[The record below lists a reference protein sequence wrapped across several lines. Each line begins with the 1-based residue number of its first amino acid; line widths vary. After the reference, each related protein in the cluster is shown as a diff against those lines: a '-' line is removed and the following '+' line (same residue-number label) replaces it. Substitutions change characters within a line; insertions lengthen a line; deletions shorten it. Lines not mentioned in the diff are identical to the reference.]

1 MRQAS
6 RMLAGDGAAAL
17 PRHAKVVIMGG
28 GIIGNSIAYHLGK
41 LGWGKETVL
50 LEQNQI
56 TSGTTWHAAGLMV
69 RFGSLSE
76 TSTEWRKY
84 TRQLYTSLEAETGH
98 STGFNP
104 VGFMVIA
111 TDKDRLF
118 EYRKIAAFNR
128 KLGVPVDEISAAEVK
143 RKFPL
148 ARTDD
153 ILAGFFVEG
162 DGRANPV
169 DAATSLSKG
178 ARQQGV
184 RVFEGVRAVGT
195 EQKNGRVNKVL
206 LENGGAIECDYV
218 VNAAGMWARQL
229 AAASGVSLPNQACEH
244 YYLITDPIPEV
255 DKNLPVLEDP
265 ANYTY
270 IRPEAGGLMLG
281 LFEGIGRVWS
291 EKSVSGSFSFGE
303 IPADLDHVTPYLE
316 AAMSRVPRSQ
326 TAGMKHL
333 FCGPE
338 SFTPDLGPLIG
349 EVPEVD
355 GYFAAAGLNSIG
367 ILTGGGVGRCVAG
380 WIVNGLPEEDV
391 SGVRVD
397 RFKPYQSTLRY
408 RAQRAPESLGKV
420 YVCHY
425 PNAQYKTVR
434 KGLLSPIYDRLL
446 RLAPHFR
453 DVSGWESPDWYRR
466 QLSDAP
472 GANVDAKPS
481 YYYPAEELTF
491 GRPSFFEHWKREHR
505 AARENVALFD
515 MSFMTKFVVA
525 GKDAGYVL
533 DRLSTAAVNGNTG
546 ETVYTQWLDHRGKLQ
561 ADLTVTK
568 LEDEKF
574 MVVATDT
581 MHNHTQAWVR
591 RQAKRE
597 GKSVFVHDI
606 TSSLSQ
612 INLHGP
618 NARKLMQLL
627 TDYDMSNENFP
638 FRKAQ
643 TIEIG
648 IARVL
653 CVRITYVGELG
664 YELYIPAEQS
674 TQVYDAICA
683 AGAPMGL
690 VHAGLRTLGSCRME
704 KAYRDYGHDIDNT
717 DNLISVGLAF
727 TADTEKTVPF
737 IGRDAFLA
745 EKQRLDGKA
754 PEQRLLQVLCKDPL
768 PLMTHG
774 EVVYRDGVVVGD
786 VRSASYG
793 HSLGGAVGLAFVER
807 VEGEVRKPANKD
819 WIEKGK
825 WELDIAGTRYPAVA
839 SVNPLFDPS
848 NKKIKA

>member
-1 MRQAS
+1 
-6 RMLAGDGAAAL
+6 MLAGAAVPL

-41 LGWGKETVL
+41 LGWGRETVL

-76 TSTEWRKY
+76 TSTEWRQY
-84 TRQLYTSLEAETGH
+84 TRQLYSTLEAETGH

-195 EQKNGRVNKVL
+195 EQKNGRVHKVL

-281 LFEGIGRVWS
+281 LFEGIGKVWS

-367 ILTGGGVGRCVAG
+367 ILSGGGVGRCVAG

-425 PNAQYKTVR
+425 PNAQYKTAR

-466 QLSDAP
+466 QLYDAP
-472 GANVDAKPS
+472 GSNAAAEPS
-481 YYYPAEELTF
+481 FYYPSEELTF
-491 GRPSFFEHWKREHR
+491 GRAPWFENWKREHT
-505 AARENVALFD
+505 ATRENVALFD
-515 MSFMTKFVVA
+515 MSFMTKFIVA
-525 GKDAGYVL
+525 GKDAGFVL
-533 DRLSTAAVNGNTG
+533 DRLSTAFVNGKVG
-546 ETVYTQWLDHRGKLQ
+546 ETVYTQWLDDRGKLQ

-568 LEDEKF
+568 LQEEKF

-591 RQAKRE
+591 RRAQRE
-597 GKSVFVHDI
+597 GKTVFVHDI

-618 NARKLMQLL
+618 NSRKLMQAL
-627 TDYDMSNENFP
+627 TDYDMSNESFP

-648 IARVL
+648 HARVL

-664 YELYIPAEQS
+664 YELYVPAEQS

-683 AGAPMGL
+683 AGAPMNL
-690 VHAGLRTLGSCRME
+690 THAGLRTLGSCRME

-727 TADTEKTVPF
+727 TADTEKAVPF
-737 IGRDAFLA
+737 LGREAYLA

-754 PEQRLLQVLCKDPL
+754 PEQRLLQVLCKDPQ
-768 PLMTHG
+768 PLLTHG
-774 EVVYRDGVVVGD
+774 EVVLRDGAVVGD

-807 VEGEVRKPANKD
+807 VEGGVRKPANKD

-825 WELDIAGTRYPAVA
+825 WELDIAGVRYPAVA
-839 SVNPLFDPS
+839 SANPMFDPS